1 MVNKSHRPTVLAAL
15 RREATMHG
23 LRKSEIGRVETVS
36 VEGALQI
43 RLLGECDIYTAPTVQ
58 EHLRALLD
66 CGATRIIFDLEHVTF
81 LDSSVLR
88 IFLDARQ
95 ATRPAGEVVL
105 LCRPGFVRRLLTLL
119 ELDKIVCIR
128 TPEEWRDHVAAIN

>member
-1 MVNKSHRPTVLAAL
+1 M
-15 RREATMHG
+15 EG

-43 RLLGECDIYTAPTVQ
+43 RLLGDCDIYTAPTVL
-58 EHLRALLD
+58 EHVRALLD

-119 ELDKIVCIR
+119 ELDKIVRIR
-128 TPEEWRDHVAAIN
+128 TPEEWRNQVAAVN

>member
-1 MVNKSHRPTVLAAL
+1 M
-15 RREATMHG
+15 MQG

-66 CGATRIIFDLEHVTF
+66 CGATRIVFDLEHVTF

-95 ATRPAGEVVL
+95 ATRPSGEVVL

-119 ELDKIVCIR
+119 ELDKIVRIR
-128 TPEEWRDHVAAIN
+128 TPEEWRDQIAAIN